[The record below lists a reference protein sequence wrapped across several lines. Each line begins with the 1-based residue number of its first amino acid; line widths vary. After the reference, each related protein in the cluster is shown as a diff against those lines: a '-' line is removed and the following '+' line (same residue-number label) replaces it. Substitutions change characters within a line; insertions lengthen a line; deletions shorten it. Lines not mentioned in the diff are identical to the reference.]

1 MPSGSFLVEVISLLV
16 HVEWHRNGGVR
27 ESGVVTGRSGGW
39 EPVPGVQST
48 GRNHIVRVTS
58 GVSKM
63 LQESPKVVH
72 PNTLRST
79 DHVSGY
85 VMYW

>member
-1 MPSGSFLVEVISLLV
+1 MGQ
-16 HVEWHRNGGVR
+16 GV
-27 ESGVVTGRSGGW
+27 GN
-39 EPVPGVQST
+39 QSQ
-48 GRNHIVRVTS
+48 GFGQQGEAILSEMTS

-79 DHVSGY
+79 DHASGY
-85 VMYW
+85 VMYQ